1 MAFTGSTPTQPAEL
15 YYLARVNDK
24 PRRLTDF
31 NHEIAS
37 LALGKAERF
46 EWKGPDGFPEDGVLF
61 YPPDFQK
68 DRKYPL
74 VLIIHG
80 GPPAFFTTQCS
91 FFFHLIAS
99 YRGVVFSPDFPGSQ
113 QLGTA
118 HQRPTSDHARRWT

>member
-80 GPPAFFTTQCS
+80 GPTAFFTPQLH
-91 FFFHLIAS
+91 FFFQLLALHWYA
-99 YRGVVFSPDFPGSQ
+99 VVSTKF
-113 QLGTA
+113 L
-118 HQRPTSDHARRWT
+118 ARVMHC